1 MQDNRQQNEQ
11 PHAINHVE
19 LLTALRRAQ
28 ETAQEARMEVEEAKC
43 QIKQSQEEISQIADK
58 ALERYPLV

>member
-1 MQDNRQQNEQ
+1 MQDNKQ

-28 ETAQEARMEVEEAKC
+28 ETAQEARLEVEEAKA

-58 ALERYPLV
+58 ALDKYPLS

>member
-1 MQDNRQQNEQ
+1 MQDNKQ

-28 ETAQEARMEVEEAKC
+28 ETAQEARLEVEEAKA
-43 QIKQSQEEISQIADK
+43 QIKQSQEEISQIANK
-58 ALERYPLV
+58 ALDKYPLL